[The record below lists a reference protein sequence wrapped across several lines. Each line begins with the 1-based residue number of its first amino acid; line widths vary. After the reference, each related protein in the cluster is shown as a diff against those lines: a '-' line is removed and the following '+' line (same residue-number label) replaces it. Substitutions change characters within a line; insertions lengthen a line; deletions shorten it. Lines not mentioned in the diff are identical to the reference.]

1 MMAKKSMA
9 KTEVFLQSPLDF
21 AGDLSATGWQLPD
34 TITRD
39 QYEDAGRLLGKMEDS
54 KQWWLGDWWN
64 AGAKWGEGKDI
75 CEKVGVA
82 YSTAASAGSVAKAF
96 EFCRRRQTLSFS
108 HHVEAQ
114 SLETPEMQDRF
125 LDWCICQPD
134 TGEVRDKPKS
144 VRDLR
149 EAVRSYMDE
158 QSWTDSERERRAI
171 VEDGGTVVAHMKD
184 DEHLIRWAQFAGV
197 YQRIDRKSDWGNP
210 FVLPEDG
217 DRDTVCDSFGV
228 YLDRKPSLL
237 KRLPELKGK
246 VLGCWCHPERCHG
259 EEIIGRIGD
268 E

>member
-1 MMAKKSMA
+1 MAKQSMA

-64 AGAKWGEGKDI
+64 AGAKWGEGQEI
-75 CEKVGVA
+75 CNAVGVG
-82 YSTAASAGSVAKAF
+82 YQHAADAGWVA
-96 EFCRRRQTLSFS
+96 RQIPFSLRKEKLSFS
-108 HHVEAQ
+108 HHKEVC
-114 SLETPEMQDRF
+114 SLDGDDLRQKF

-158 QSWTDSERERRAI
+158 QSWTDSERVRRAF
-171 VEDGGTVVAHMKD
+171 VENGGTVVAHMKD

-217 DRDTVCDSFGV
+217 DRDTVCDSFAV
-228 YLDRKPSLL
+228 YLERKPSLL
-237 KRLPELKGK
+237 KKLPELKGK

-259 EEIIGRIGD
+259 EEIIKRM
-268 E
+268 EP